1 MGYMDYVKHG
11 LKVVRKKGQL
21 PVYLVY
27 FISDI
32 CNAKCKHCLLAD
44 GAHPNWEK
52 PSLALTGW
60 LFPVRR

>member
-1 MGYMDYVKHG
+1 MDYVRHG
-11 LKVVRKKGQL
+11 LRVVHKRGQL

-44 GAHPNWEK
+44 GGTP
-52 PSLALTGW
+52 TGRS
-60 LFPVRR
+60 PR